1 MSKVVHFLVS
11 DREGQREVRGCLRL
25 SIFLHQTGKNSWGKE
40 GGGGVMSMVVQFL
53 ILDEEPWIRI
63 LTVIR
68 CISVLT
74 GFYSK
79 LGIL

>member
-1 MSKVVHFLVS
+1 MSKVVNFFAS
-11 DREGQREVRGCLRL
+11 D
-25 SIFLHQTGKNSWGKE
+25 GKEQLGE

>member
-25 SIFLHQTGKNSWGKE
+25 SSFFASDGEEQLGVW
-40 GGGGVMSMVVQFL
+40 GGVMSMVVQFL
-53 ILDEEPWIRI
+53 VLDEESWIRI

-68 CISVLT
+68 RVLVLT